1 MTFIYLFSYM
11 RLKSLEIRGF
21 KSFANKTI
29 IHFNEPM
36 IGIVG
41 PNGSGKSNIVDSIRW
56 VLGEQKSKEL
66 RLESMG
72 DVIFNGTKNKKKG
85 GMAQVTLSFENTRN
99 ILPTEYQEVAISR
112 ILYRSG
118 ESEYRLNDVK
128 CRLKDITNLFMD
140 SGIGSNSYAI
150 IELGMVDDILADKD
164 NARRKMFEQ
173 AAGISKFK
181 IRKRETINKLKL
193 TEADLDRVED
203 LLFELETNMKGLEKQ
218 AKRTE
223 RYYKL
228 KDKYKQIHVH
238 SSKLKL
244 EKLGTQ
250 LTDLKAKIATEKD
263 RSIKLKT
270 DLRNFEAA
278 LEAGQKESIE
288 LEQKLS
294 ANQKETNQLFESIRD
309 LENQTK
315 IQAQKI
321 DFFKQNQQKLTLSIE
336 KSLEDEGRY
345 NDRIKELNNTLK
357 VHLAEEEK
365 CQKMQ
370 IAALEKL
377 NKYQLEFQSLDT
389 NAKSQSQAFEQIQ
402 EEKYRLEKDIAIK
415 ENTVSNVK
423 QQLKGFQ
430 LQIDEISTS
439 KKSKQSILK
448 DLQSQQK
455 DTQSQVDKILKQL
468 GKEKELLDK
477 NEARRSTLKTE
488 LDTEK
493 RALDK
498 NRNEFNL
505 LKSMVDSMEGFPASV
520 KFLYDHYKGKIPM
533 LSDAFDCPPAYRD
546 AIEKYIEPYI
556 NHFIVETDA
565 QAFEAIDLLKSA
577 QKGRAKFLVLSRVKE
592 SKAKTTAQKDMVAA
606 MEVISCQE
614 KHKALLAQ
622 LFSNV
627 YIAENYKGQQIGAKI
642 INKEGTWIIDDFTI
656 SGGSKGLFEGK
667 KLGRKKALESLTKTI
682 SKNESNIGKKTKELE
697 ELEAKIAN
705 NPSIALDEERRK
717 IEVEIQRF
725 GFQITNLEQSIQQIN
740 QTETNNLS
748 LKNER
753 LNTIK
758 ETEASIKEAKARL
771 LSIDKEFVNKEA
783 ALKEHSST
791 LGAAQIKLNELQQNY
806 NTHNLGL
813 VKAQNEANITRT
825 EIRNIEENLMRMRQ
839 STENDKLQIERI
851 VKSLA
856 EMAAS
861 SGDYENKLKT
871 LLQNKTDKAVLL
883 NSAEEA
889 FFSKKS
895 ELHEFE
901 KNIRITNQNLM
912 NQQSLQNQ
920 LNEKVH
926 TYQFEEKEIYN
937 RLQIEFEIDRAGI
950 TAFELPED
958 LKELEDLELEVEK
971 LKHRLAN
978 YGDINPMA
986 ITAYE
991 EIKERYDYI
1000 VKQRDDILYA
1010 QEDLQKTISE
1020 IESTAT
1026 EKYMEAFSSVKENF
1040 QVTFRSLF
1048 TEDDDC
1054 DLILLDEENPLESK
1068 IEIIAKP
1075 KGKRPKSLSQLS
1087 GGEKTLTATALLFSL
1102 YLLKPAPFC
1111 ILDEVDAPLDD
1122 RNVAKFTNLIRTF
1135 SDNSQFI
1142 IITHNKATMKE
1153 VDVLYGVYMQEI
1165 GVSEMSAVDFRDKQ
1179 DIKKYEAIVN

>member
-1 MTFIYLFSYM
+1 M

-72 DVIFNGTKNKKKG
+72 DVIFNGTKNRKKG

-193 TEADLDRVED
+193 TEADLNRVED

-244 EKLGTQ
+244 EKLAAQ
-250 LTDLKAKIATEKD
+250 LTELKTKINTERD
-263 RSIKLKT
+263 RSIKLKS

-321 DFFKQNQQKLTLSIE
+321 DFFKQNKQKLSLSIE
-336 KSLEDEGRY
+336 RSLEDESRF
-345 NDRIKELNNTLK
+345 NDRIKELNNTLT
-357 VHLAEEEK
+357 VQLSEEQK
-365 CQKMQ
+365 CQKIQ
-370 IAALEKL
+370 LEALENLKQ
-377 NKYQLEFQSLDT
+377 YQVEFQSLDT
-389 NAKSQSQAFEQIQ
+389 QAKSQSQAFEQIQ
-402 EEKYRLEKDIAIK
+402 NEKYRLEKDIAIK

-430 LQIDEISTS
+430 LQIDEIVTS
-439 KKSKQSILK
+439 KQAKNTILK
-448 DLQSQQK
+448 DLENQQK
-455 DTQSQVDKILKQL
+455 ATQNKANKILEQL

-477 NEARRSTLKTE
+477 SETRRSELKTT
-488 LDTEK
+488 LDNEK

-498 NRNEFNL
+498 HRNEYNL

-520 KFLYDHYKGKIPM
+520 KFLYEHYKGKMPM
-533 LSDAFDCPPAYRD
+533 LSDAFDCPSEYRES
-546 AIEKYIEPYI
+546 IEKYIEPYI
-556 NHFIVETDA
+556 NHFIVDTDE

-577 QKGRAKFLVLSRVKE
+577 QKGRAKFLVLSRVKQTPNPA
-592 SKAKTTAQKDMVAA
+592 SDTKIKDAIAA
-606 MEVISCQE
+606 TDLISCD
-614 KHKALLAQ
+614 KKYAPLMAQ
-622 LFSNV
+622 LFNDV
-627 YIAENYKGQQIGAKI
+627 YIAEHFQDQSSEVKI
-642 INKEGTWIIDDFTI
+642 INKEGTWIVDDFTI

-682 SKNESNIGKKTKELE
+682 NKNESNIEQKSKELV
-697 ELEAKIAN
+697 ELEAKIAA
-705 NPSIALDEERRK
+705 NPSIALDEEHRK
-717 IEVEIQRF
+717 IEVDLQGLR
-725 GFQITNLEQSIQQIN
+725 FQITNLEQSIEQIN
-740 QTETNNLS
+740 QRENNNEQ
-748 LKNER
+748 LKKER
-753 LNTIK
+753 LATIQTAEK
-758 ETEASIKEAKARL
+758 EIKEAKERL
-771 LSIDKEFVNKEA
+771 LNIDKEFADKEA
-783 ALKEHSST
+783 ALKHHSST
-791 LGAAQIKLNELQQNY
+791 LGTAQIKLNELQQNY
-806 NTHNLGL
+806 NTHNLSL

-825 EIRNIEENLMRMRQ
+825 EIKNIEENLARMRQ
-839 STENDKLQIERI
+839 STENDAAQIKRI
-851 VKSLA
+851 EQSLV
-856 EMAAS
+856 EMAES
-861 SGDYENKLKT
+861 SGDFENKLKT
-871 LLQNKTDKAVLL
+871 LLQSKSDKAQLL

-889 FFSKKS
+889 FFSKKAA
-895 ELHEFE
+895 LHDLE

-937 RLQIEFEIDRAGI
+937 RLNIEFEIDRAGI
-950 TAFELPED
+950 NAFELPED
-958 LKELEDLELEVEK
+958 LKALEDLELEVER

-991 EIKERYDYI
+991 EIKERHDYI
-1000 VKQRDDILYA
+1000 VGQRDDILYA
-1010 QEDLQKTISE
+1010 QEDLKQTINE
-1020 IESTAT
+1020 IETTAT
-1026 EKYMEAFSSVKENF
+1026 DKYMEAFSLVKQNF

-1054 DLILLDEENPLESK
+1054 DLILLDEENPLDSK

-1165 GVSEMSAVDFRDKQ
+1165 GVSEMSAVDFRDKK
-1179 DIKKYEAIVN
+1179 DENIYEAIVN